1 MIKLKKD
8 FTVIK
13 FYFVIIII
21 LATMSII
28 NSANASSRCE
38 WGLCGYWDSK
48 TTSPIS
54 CLQAQANVFGGIY
67 RNYYYDGGCFSLCFS
82 GSCTCG
88 SDGAAYCTGDYERV
102 SGIVLRGSPPAAA
115 TCSTGPDGTT
125 YCLASGSTLYSP
137 SGVNACYN
145 QTNCLASTPPAA
157 ATCSTGPDGKTYC
170 LASGSATYS
179 TSGVSA
185 CYNKTNCFTS
195 TPPAAATC
203 STGPDGKTYCLASG
217 SALYSPS
224 DVIACY
230 NQTNCLASTPPAEA
244 ICSAGPD
251 GKTYCLASGSATYST
266 SGVSACYNKTNCLA
280 STPPAAAT
288 CSTGPDGKTYCLAS
302 GSATYSTSG
311 VSACYNKTNCF
322 ALTPPAAAICQVGYD
337 GKTYCPGSY
346 PSGIS
351 SCYDK
356 PNCIN
361 NETPPT
367 FDLPNGTKCNGGAC
381 VCDSDTCRCN
391 NNAIQ
396 NCTTVGTS
404 STCTTPDSSNSCNLN
419 LNSPSGSNCVGTGC
433 AENNGFFSCTN
444 SNCLISDG
452 STACTGTSCEC
463 KVSGNSILCKKS
475 SSCTGPA
482 CSTFAPKR
490 DPKKVRSTPSFPGIP
505 SNIASIMDKKFDD
518 GMPLTGNIASTK
530 GWGNDGVWGSTDGSS
545 IDPSL
550 CNDSTSSENVL
561 GVKYKSS
568 TDPRKGCLVTFKVF

>member
-145 QTNCLASTPPAA
+145 Q
-157 ATCSTGPDGKTYC
+157 
-170 LASGSATYS
+170 
-179 TSGVSA
+179 
-185 CYNKTNCFTS
+185 
-195 TPPAAATC
+195 
-203 STGPDGKTYCLASG
+203 
-217 SALYSPS
+217 
-224 DVIACY
+224 
-230 NQTNCLASTPPAEA
+230 
-244 ICSAGPD
+244 
-251 GKTYCLASGSATYST
+251 
-266 SGVSACYNKTNCLA
+266 TNCLA

>member
-1 MIKLKKD
+1 MS
-8 FTVIK
+8 TVNNANAIATVTADHCGWCCSGITPPVVTLTCPNNGGQVGYLSGTGEQSIGLCCCK
-13 FYFVIIII
+13 RTVYSGGCYCGPDGKAYCPD
-21 LATMSII
+21 ATMSYG
-28 NSANASSRCE
+28 ANIAS
-38 WGLCGYWDSK
+38 
-48 TTSPIS
+48 
-54 CLQAQANVFGGIY
+54 QA
-67 RNYYYDGGCFSLCFS
+67 
-82 GSCTCG
+82 
-88 SDGAAYCTGDYERV
+88 
-102 SGIVLRGSPPAAA
+102 
-115 TCSTGPDGTT
+115 
-125 YCLASGSTLYSP
+125 
-137 SGVNACYN
+137 
-145 QTNCLASTPPAA
+145 PAA

-179 TSGVSA
+179 
-185 CYNKTNCFTS
+185 
-195 TPPAAATC
+195 
-203 STGPDGKTYCLASG
+203 
-217 SALYSPS
+217 
-224 DVIACY
+224 
-230 NQTNCLASTPPAEA
+230 
-244 ICSAGPD
+244 
-251 GKTYCLASGSATYST
+251 

-288 CSTGPDGKTYCLAS
+288 CSTGPDSKTYCLAS
-302 GSATYSTSG
+302 GSATYPSG
-311 VSACYNKTNCF
+311 VSACYNKTNCL
-322 ALTPPAAAICQVGYD
+322 ASTPPAVATCQVGYD

-361 NETPPT
+361 NEIPPT
-367 FDLPNGTKCNGGAC
+367 FDLPNGTKCNGSAC

-404 STCTTPDSSNSCNLN
+404 ETCTTPDSSNSCNLN

-444 SNCLISDG
+444 SDCLISDG
-452 STACTGTSCEC
+452 STVCTGTSCEC

-482 CSTFAPKR
+482 CSALALKR

-568 TDPRKGCLVTFKVF
+568 TDPRKGCLVTFKVS